1 MTVAVDASAMLA
13 MIFGEPG
20 ADHVFEAVKGGMMS
34 TVNFSEVL
42 TKCLEQGADA
52 DFAERQIARLTI
64 SLAPFTV
71 QDGKTA
77 AALRLP
83 TRYRGLSLGDRACLA
98 LALRESVPVITA
110 DRQWDGL
117 DVGVDI
123 RLIR

>member
-1 MTVAVDASAMLA
+1 MTITVDASVILA

-20 ADHVFEAVKGGMMS
+20 ADRAVEAVRGGMMS
-34 TVNFSEVL
+34 AINLSEVL

-52 DFAERQIARLTI
+52 DFAERQIGRLNI
-64 SLAPFTV
+64 SLTPFTV
-71 QDGKTA
+71 QDAKTA

-98 LALRESVPVITA
+98 LALRENVPVITA
-110 DRQWDGL
+110 DRQWEGL

-123 RLIR
+123 RLLR

>member
-1 MTVAVDASAMLA
+1 MTFAVDASVMLA
-13 MIFGEPG
+13 MIFEEPG
-20 ADHVFEAVKGGMMS
+20 TNGVFEVIRGGMMS

-52 DFAERQIARLTI
+52 DFAEWQIGRLNI
-64 SLAPFTV
+64 SREPFTV
-71 QDGKTA
+71 DDAKAA

-98 LALRESVPVITA
+98 LALRANVPVITA

-117 DVGVDI
+117 DVGVEI
-123 RLIR
+123 RVIR